1 VPQHTTSNAP
11 DASNGTDPVEITAG
25 ALRPVA
31 MTVAERLELGMLIRL
46 NAKVA
51 RDHVDQLQARLIAD
65 SEAQLS
71 ARFDKYDA
79 AWKTAVQEAE
89 AVVAQ
94 ADAKVAERCRELGV
108 PETFRPRL
116 NTFWIDRGENELNS
130 RRAELR
136 LKARTEIEARAKAA
150 KVQIDRQAADVQ
162 TRLIAGALGSDEAR
176 AFLAS
181 MPTID
186 ALMPALEF
194 AEDLAA
200 KSPLR
205 LVSGGLP

>member
-1 VPQHTTSNAP
+1 
-11 DASNGTDPVEITAG
+11 
-25 ALRPVA
+25 
-31 MTVAERLELGMLIRL
+31 MTVAERLELGKLIRL

-150 KVQIDRQAADVQ
+150 KVQIDRQAADV
-162 TRLIAGALGSDEAR
+162 
-176 AFLAS
+176 
-181 MPTID
+181 
-186 ALMPALEF
+186 
-194 AEDLAA
+194 
-200 KSPLR
+200 
-205 LVSGGLP
+205 